1 MISIIYRFKL
11 DDQGLKC
18 RNSYGTVR
26 EFPIHYLGLKTA
38 KNKTR
43 TLQHDFKTFS
53 SRKFEG
59 RVERGGKSGQ
69 RFKSSRMSWL
79 LLFQMDQSTFFV
91 ISTMFVVFLTGLNYS
106 NNNYNE
112 INNKICKNIFDAR
125 WRCYILYPFYSF

>member
-59 RVERGGKSGQ
+59 RVERGGKADSVLKVVGCHECCS
-69 RFKSSRMSWL
+69 FKWIRALSL
-79 LLFQMDQSTFFV
+79 
-91 ISTMFVVFLTGLNYS
+91 
-106 NNNYNE
+106 
-112 INNKICKNIFDAR
+112 
-125 WRCYILYPFYSF
+125 

>member
-38 KNKTR
+38 KNKREHSNT
-43 TLQHDFKTFS
+43 TLKLS
-53 SRKFEG
+53 VPENSRDGMK
-59 RVERGGKSGQ
+59 GGKRE
-69 RFKSSRMSWL
+69 RFKSRMSWL

-125 WRCYILYPFYSF
+125 WRCYILYPFYSFQ